1 MFTVGTSIR
10 LWCLIGRDN
19 FIIDLKEII
28 KNRKQN
34 KFAKVDFDQLILWK
48 VNIDQSQIKT
58 TSINDILNDEDKL
71 ENSGLTVVKTFP
83 NTKGN
88 NVKVII
94 GVPALVVEEKAIYYQ
109 YNQSKVIPI
118 KNSIWND
125 FVKLFESLQKLFD
138 PIGSMI
144 DYNFIIANK
153 RVKFDSKEVF
163 VKFIDKYQIR
173 LEILL

>member
-94 GVPALVVEEKAIYYQ
+94 GVPALVGE
-109 YNQSKVIPI
+109 
-118 KNSIWND
+118 
-125 FVKLFESLQKLFD
+125 L
-138 PIGSMI
+138 
-144 DYNFIIANK
+144 
-153 RVKFDSKEVF
+153 
-163 VKFIDKYQIR
+163 
-173 LEILL
+173 

>member
-1 MFTVGTSIR
+1 M
-10 LWCLIGRDN
+10 
-19 FIIDLKEII
+19 
-28 KNRKQN
+28 
-34 KFAKVDFDQLILWK
+34 
-48 VNIDQSQIKT
+48 
-58 TSINDILNDEDKL
+58 
-71 ENSGLTVVKTFP
+71 
-83 NTKGN
+83 
-88 NVKVII
+88 
-94 GVPALVVEEKAIYYQ
+94 
-109 YNQSKVIPI
+109 

-163 VKFIDKYQIR
+163 VEFIDKYQIR

>member
-94 GVPALVVEEKAIYYQ
+94 GVPALVGPCMTYTELLDTLPMSSKLGEPEEWYFNNRNKAICLNHHPPSASNTVPVILHCLIFEEEYR
-109 YNQSKVIPI
+109 NKANNLLSKYL
-118 KNSIWND
+118 D
-125 FVKLFESLQKLFD
+125 C
-138 PIGSMI
+138 
-144 DYNFIIANK
+144 
-153 RVKFDSKEVF
+153 RVD
-163 VKFIDKYQIR
+163 
-173 LEILL
+173 

>member
-10 LWCLIGRDN
+10 LWCLI
-19 FIIDLKEII
+19 
-28 KNRKQN
+28 
-34 KFAKVDFDQLILWK
+34 

>member
-71 ENSGLTVVKTFP
+71 ENSELTVVKTFP

-94 GVPALVVEEKAIYYQ
+94 GVPALVDTIKELLDTLPMSSKLGEPEEWYFNNRNKAICLNHHPPSASNTVPVILHCLIFEEEYR
-109 YNQSKVIPI
+109 NKANNLLSKYL
-118 KNSIWND
+118 D
-125 FVKLFESLQKLFD
+125 C
-138 PIGSMI
+138 
-144 DYNFIIANK
+144 
-153 RVKFDSKEVF
+153 RVD
-163 VKFIDKYQIR
+163 
-173 LEILL
+173 